1 MKQELIMDISKEIFK
16 LDKDALNFEINASNI
31 EKLSSLSSH
40 STNQR
45 PLSETEVTATN
56 LTSDYIIVRVKTT
69 KKGNYAINPTYTKII
84 PKGNQTFKITYYDKP
99 GNKPNSKEH
108 KFRIEG
114 FIIPED
120 KKNDPEKELF
130 QDYIKSGIKVQGNS
144 IKLTAK
150 FIQEENI
157 TENNNNDNNNKLE
170 EIKEDEKEILR
181 QSAISSAS
189 AYSVPEQKSSL
200 EENNSVKLSDL
211 IINNNK
217 INVELS
223 DKEKLENL
231 KNEYNQ
237 LKEEV
242 DNLRSNEEALNK
254 KIRNE
259 KNKKNIAPQSEYY
272 KYNVPEIKEKQ
283 FSRNMLIGIFAFSVL
298 LGFYLIK

>member
-1 MKQELIMDISKEIFK
+1 MKQELIMDLSKDIFK
-16 LDKDALNFEINASNI
+16 LDKDTLNFEINASNI

-40 STNQR
+40 STHLK

-56 LTSDYIIVRVKTT
+56 LTSDYIIIRVKTT
-69 KKGNYAINPTYTKII
+69 KKANYAINPTYTKII
-84 PKGNQTFKITYYDKP
+84 PNGNQTFKITYYDKP
-99 GNKPNSKEH
+99 ANKPNPKEH

-114 FIIPED
+114 FIIPEE
-120 KKNDPEKELF
+120 KKNEPEKELF
-130 QDYIKSGIKVQGNS
+130 QDYIKNGIKVQGNS

-150 FIQEENI
+150 FIEEEKITDINI
-157 TENNNNDNNNKLE
+157 NDNNNKLE
-170 EIKEDEKEILR
+170 TIKEDEKEVLR
-181 QSAISSAS
+181 QSVISSTS

-231 KNEYNQ
+231 KNEYSQ

-242 DNLRSNEEALNK
+242 YNLKCNEEALNK

-272 KYNVPEIKEKQ
+272 KFNVPEIKEKP